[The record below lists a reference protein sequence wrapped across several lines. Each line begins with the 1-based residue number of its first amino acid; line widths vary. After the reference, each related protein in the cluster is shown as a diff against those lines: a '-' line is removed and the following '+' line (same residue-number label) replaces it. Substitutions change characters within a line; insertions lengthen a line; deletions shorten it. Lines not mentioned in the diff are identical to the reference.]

1 MAKRQRGSGT
11 IRKRGK
17 ALYLRYRPPGQA
29 RQIEEVFPRREGE
42 TMKECRARA
51 EAELERLT
59 YGLKAGTLNAP
70 TRRTVEELAQEY
82 LDSIHSTVKPRTYET
97 CERHLRLYV
106 VSTLSNMRVDQLTPD
121 AIRRFQQSLLNRQV
135 RQDGTTMAVST
146 ARAAM
151 GTFRDMLK
159 HALDG
164 PVARTYWGISFD
176 PWPQR
181 RLKWPDAREKP
192 APRTYEPYSIKEMRQ
207 YLTATP
213 DRLRPHVLAI
223 VCLMLRDGEFRGMR
237 WADLDEER
245 GVYFVRQQQ
254 SRVHG
259 MATTKTESSTAEVPV
274 AGVLLD
280 ALMDHKKHQVE
291 MRLKKG
297 DKWQDHDLIFT
308 TSKGTALPHWQMSQR
323 WNPEIAKAAGVCY
336 ISLHT
341 LRKTGS
347 TILETELGSRRETV
361 QAALRHKR
369 RGVTDVYVAYDVE
382 KLRPHF
388 EGLAVAL
395 MDGLPSTCPQSEVI
409 LAASG

>member
-1 MAKRQRGSGT
+1 
-11 IRKRGK
+11 
-17 ALYLRYRPPGQA
+17 
-29 RQIEEVFPRREGE
+29 
-42 TMKECRARA
+42 MKECRVRA

-70 TRRTVEELAQEY
+70 TRRTVEELAEAY
-82 LDSIHSTVKPRTYET
+82 LDSIRPSVKPRTLET
-97 CERHLRLYV
+97 RQRHLRLYV
-106 VSTLSNMRVDQLTPD
+106 VAELGHLRVDQLTPED
-121 AIRRFQQSLLNRQV
+121 VRRFQQSLLSRRVQ
-135 RQDGTTMAVST
+135 QDGTTMAVST
-146 ARAAM
+146 AKVAM
-151 GTFRDMLK
+151 GNFRDMLK

-192 APRTYEPYSIKEMRQ
+192 APRTYEPYSIEEMRQ

-213 DRLRPHVLAI
+213 EHVRPHVLAI

-237 WADLDEER
+237 WVDLDEER
-245 GVYFVRQQQ
+245 GVYLVKQQQ

-259 MATTKTESSTAEVPV
+259 MATTKTESSEAEVPV
-274 AGVLLD
+274 PRVLLD
-280 ALMDHKKHQVE
+280 ALRDHKARQAE

-297 DKWQDHDLIFT
+297 DKWQDHGLVFT
-308 TSKGTALPHWQMSQR
+308 TSKGTPLPHWQMSQR
-323 WNPEIAKAAGVCY
+323 WNPEIAKAAGVRY

-347 TILETELGSRRETV
+347 TILETEIGTPREVV

-369 RGVTDVYVAYDVE
+369 GSVTDVYVAYDAE
-382 KLRPHF
+382 KLRPHI
-388 EGLAVAL
+388 EGLAITL
-395 MDGLPSTCPQSEVI
+395 TDGLPSTCPQTELI